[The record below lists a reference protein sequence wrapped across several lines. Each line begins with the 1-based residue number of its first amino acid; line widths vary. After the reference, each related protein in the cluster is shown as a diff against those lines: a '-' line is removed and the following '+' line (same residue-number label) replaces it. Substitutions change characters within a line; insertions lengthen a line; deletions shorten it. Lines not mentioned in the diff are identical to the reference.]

1 MNKKKVLSFID
12 WYLPGYQAGGT
23 IRAFSN
29 MTDYM
34 QNFEFYIVTRDVDY
48 QSVKPYENIQYNAW
62 NQLTE
67 NVFVKY
73 LSQDQLNKNTLRQ
86 QFREKDF
93 SAVYIHGI
101 YSYFFSILP
110 VFLARKL
117 KNIPVVVA
125 AHGMLGSHAVGVKTK
140 KKQLF
145 LTAAKILGLYKKVI
159 FHAANADEAADVIKN
174 IGTNARV
181 KVAQEF
187 PRKIPFSLD
196 GVVAKKS
203 GELRLISVA
212 RVAPEKN
219 QLYAAEVLQK
229 IENRHIIFDIYGP
242 IYSDAYWKDIEQV
255 IENTPEGIEINYKGS
270 VNSDEVI
277 ATMKNYHALFLPTTG
292 ENFGHTILESMM
304 AGTPVIISANTPWK
318 GLESEKVGWDIPL
331 DNKDAFV
338 HVVRELAQYDNTQLT
353 EMRQNALKYAE
364 KIAFDEAVIL
374 ENENLFVHE

>member
-48 QSVKPYENIQYNAW
+48 QSEKPYENIQYNAW

-86 QFREKDF
+86 QFQEKEF

-196 GVVAKKS
+196 GVASKKR
-203 GELRLISVA
+203 GELKLISVA

-229 IENRHIIFDIYGP
+229 IENMHITFDIYGP

-304 AGTPVIISANTPWK
+304 AGTPVVISANTPWK

-353 EMRQNALKYAE
+353 ELRQNALKYAE
-364 KIAFDEAVIL
+364 KIAFDEAVII